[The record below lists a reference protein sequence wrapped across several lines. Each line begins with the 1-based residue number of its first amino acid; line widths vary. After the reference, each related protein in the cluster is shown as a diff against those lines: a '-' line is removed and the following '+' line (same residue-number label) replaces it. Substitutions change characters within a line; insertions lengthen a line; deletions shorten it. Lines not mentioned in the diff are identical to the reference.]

1 MTAKPRRGKQYRDVG
16 LAPKVVSAELDTG
29 SEAKMRGHLK
39 SDNGEEQKG
48 SSSYVPKDKANDKQL
63 QTAIDLLHGKPVG
76 LRAASRTVQ

>member
-1 MTAKPRRGKQYRDVG
+1 MPDI
-16 LAPKVVSAELDTG
+16 VVEEDLPADLRPDELDTG

-76 LRAASRTVQ
+76 LRAASRTPN